1 MDTISHYQQLF
12 FSFSTPQVSDALEP
26 FGVVSG
32 LVGISTRVPGQ
43 KMFGPAFTV
52 AKEINH
58 DPNYREAAEYLDQ
71 VPAGQVVVIDNL
83 GLESSTSWG
92 GILTHYAK
100 KKGLYGTVI
109 NGLNRDIDEING
121 LGYPIF
127 SKGVFMVTGK
137 GRTRLK
143 DVNVPLT
150 IAGVT
155 ISPGDFIFGDDNGV
169 VVIPAGI
176 VGEVAERAEAIRAV
190 EDGIVD
196 LVMRENVSLR
206 EARERLKYSELT
218 SAGATLPMKYRSV
231 EHNEA

>member
-1 MDTISHYQQLF
+1 MDITSRYRQQF

-32 LVGISTRVPGQ
+32 LAGIGTRVPGQ
-43 KMFGPAFTV
+43 KLFGPAFTV
-52 AKEINH
+52 AKELNH
-58 DPNYREAAEYLDQ
+58 DPNNREAAEFLDQ
-71 VPAGQVVVIDNL
+71 VPEGQVVVIDNL
-83 GLESSTSWG
+83 GLESSTCWG
-92 GILTHYAK
+92 GILTHFAK

-109 NGLNRDIDEING
+109 NGLNRDIDEIHG
-121 LGYPIF
+121 LDYPIF

-143 DVNVPLT
+143 ELNVPLT
-150 IAGVT
+150 IQGVT

-176 VGEVAERAEAIRAV
+176 LGEVAERAEAIRAV
-190 EDGIVD
+190 EEAIVD
-196 LVMRENVSLR
+196 LVVRENVPLR

-218 SAGATLPMKYRSV
+218 RAGAIPKR
-231 EHNEA
+231 